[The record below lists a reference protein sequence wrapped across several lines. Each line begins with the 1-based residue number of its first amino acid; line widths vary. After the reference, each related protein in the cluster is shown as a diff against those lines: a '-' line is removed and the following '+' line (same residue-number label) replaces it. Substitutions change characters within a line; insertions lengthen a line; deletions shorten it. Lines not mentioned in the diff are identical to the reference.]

1 MHGKHITFTPPCV
14 ARMLTSGLFMLVT
27 HEWVTC
33 VILPGICENSE
44 SNGARSM
51 SLHGLCGQGGV
62 QALLVELL
70 RVVSIAVLV
79 YPHRY
84 TGCWYLTSTQN
95 F

>member
-44 SNGARSM
+44 SNGGQVNVLTWIVWPRRS
-51 SLHGLCGQGGV
+51 SGTFG
-62 QALLVELL
+62 
-70 RVVSIAVLV
+70 
-79 YPHRY
+79 
-84 TGCWYLTSTQN
+84 
-95 F
+95 